1 MSEAEKKRNE
11 RDALCVKGIRK
22 AHGIWDKKCREWTAD
37 IARSNKHSNTR
48 GCNFEKA
55 LQALKEKAA
64 EIDLQVMGIESK
76 HLAKTSLLDSDIT
89 QATALSKELV
99 ETINEGN
106 KIRNLL
112 RTWLNAPAHLGE
124 AQVGAQ

>member
-1 MSEAEKKRNE
+1 M
-11 RDALCVKGIRK
+11 KGIRK

-48 GCNFEKA
+48 GCSFEKV

-89 QATALSKELV
+89 QATEL
-99 ETINEGN
+99 N
-106 KIRNLL
+106 K
-112 RTWLNAPAHLGE
+112 
-124 AQVGAQ
+124 